1 MHSKTSTFAATFSAL
16 LLLALPAS
24 NTLAGGLKD
33 DPGPPLFSWTGFY
46 VGGHAGIGTGD
57 TSGVP
62 QSLTIPAGPVVI
74 PIPPAIGAFF
84 ASDYEMSGAL
94 YGGHIGY
101 NFQKNNLVFGIEGS
115 ISGTSING
123 DGPAGLGLIVSERE
137 VDWLASVT
145 GRLGYAMGQ
154 SLVYAKGGVA
164 WGKVSSTVRLGG
176 IAVLEGDETHV
187 GWTAG
192 VGFEHAI
199 NNNLSFRI
207 EYAHYD
213 LGSETH
219 SLSYNGALGGAPGLF
234 SIESDVDARIDT
246 LTVGVSYKF

>member
-1 MHSKTSTFAATFSAL
+1 MPP
-16 LLLALPAS
+16 PA
-24 NTLAGGLKD
+24 
-33 DPGPPLFSWTGFY
+33 FSWTGVY
-46 VGGHAGIGTGD
+46 VGGHAGLGTGD
-57 TSGVP
+57 TSGLP
-62 QSLTIPAGPVVI
+62 QTLTIPGIPAVI
-74 PIPPAIGAFF
+74 PIPPVIAAFF
-84 ASDYEMSGAL
+84 SSDYDMSGAV

-101 NFQKNNLVFGIEGS
+101 NHQINNVVLGIEAS
-115 ISGTSING
+115 ISGSSING
-123 DGPAGLGLIVSERE
+123 DGPAGIGLIVSERE

-164 WGKVSSTVRLGG
+164 WGKISSTVSLGG
-176 IAVLEGDETHV
+176 IALLEGDETHV

-192 VGFEHAI
+192 AGFEHAV
-199 NNNLSFRI
+199 NNNLTFRI

-234 SIESDVDARIDT
+234 SIESDIDAKIDT
-246 LTVGVSYKF
+246 ITLGVNYKF